1 MCAFTR
7 EYTDLNRA
15 LDELRSGLSE
25 WADGPHE
32 GPSPEAVR
40 YTQLVLHE
48 WIANLL
54 QHGDFSDREPTI
66 KIQLTSEDRHVSCAV
81 IDNSEGF
88 DLDGHL
94 PTQHLSMSE
103 GEPDA
108 LPERG
113 MGLRIINACT
123 DSLSY
128 SSTEAGRQRF
138 EFFIPADHEPWLSM
152 LF

>member
-15 LDELRSGLSE
+15 LDEVRSGLST
-25 WADGPHE
+25 WVDAQNE

-40 YTQLVLHE
+40 YAQLVLHE

-54 QHGDFSDREPTI
+54 QHGDFSSREPKI
-66 KIQLTSEDRHVSCAV
+66 KIHVTSEDRHVSCS
-81 IDNSEGF
+81 ILDNSKGF
-88 DLDGHL
+88 DLDAHL
-94 PTQHLSMSE
+94 PTQHFSMSE
-103 GEPDA
+103 GEPDT

-128 SSTEAGRQRF
+128 SSTEAGLQRF

>member
-1 MCAFTR
+1 MSVFTR
-7 EYTDLNRA
+7 EYTDLDRA
-15 LDELRSGLSE
+15 LDEVRSVLDE
-25 WADGPHE
+25 WSTAQETTAAPRAE
-32 GPSPEAVR
+32 TIR

-54 QHGDFSDREPTI
+54 QHADFHNRTPTVEI
-66 KIQLTSEDRHVSCAV
+66 RLQTEDRHVICAV
-81 IDNSEGF
+81 LDNSEGF
-88 DLDGHL
+88 NLADRL
-94 PTQHLSMSE
+94 PTKEEMM
-103 GEPDA
+103 DD

-128 SSTEAGRQRF
+128 TSTEAGRHRF
-138 EFFIPADHEPWLSM
+138 EFTIPADHDPWLSM

>member
-1 MCAFTR
+1 MCAFTK
-7 EYTDLNRA
+7 EYTDLDRA
-15 LDELRSGLSE
+15 LDEFRSELSE
-25 WADGPHE
+25 WALSKNN

-54 QHGDFSDREPTI
+54 QYGDFSSRDPEI
-66 KIQLTSEDRHVSCAV
+66 KIRITSEDRHVSCSV
-81 IDNSEGF
+81 TDNSEGF
-88 DLDGHL
+88 DLDAHL
-94 PTQHLSMSE
+94 PTQHFSMSE
-103 GEPDA
+103 GEPES

-128 SSTEAGRQRF
+128 TSTEAGLQRF

>member
-1 MCAFTR
+1 MSVLAK
-7 EYTDLNRA
+7 EYTDLDHA
-15 LDELRSGLSE
+15 LDEVRAILDE
-25 WADGPHE
+25 WRTEQAEDAIPDDE
-32 GPSPEAVR
+32 TVR

-54 QHGDFSDREPTI
+54 QHADFHGRTPTVEI
-66 KIQLTSEDRHVSCAV
+66 HLSTENRHVTCAV

-88 DLDGHL
+88 NLSDRL
-94 PTQHLSMSE
+94 PSKEETM
-103 GEPDA
+103 DD

-123 DSLSY
+123 DRLSY
-128 SSTEAGRQRF
+128 TSTESGRHRF
-138 EFFIPADHEPWLSM
+138 EFFIPADHDPWLSM